1 MAGNANTC
9 LRLWRAHSSAPQT
22 KRGAGRQAS
31 NQPLLLLLDDLHWC
45 DNETLEWVHYLLH
58 FEPQARL
65 LLVGTVRA
73 EETVPGHPL
82 VSFLGTLQRDGL
94 LSEIALGPLSPAE
107 TTSLAEHVAGR
118 QLDPARASDLY
129 SETEGNPLFVVEM
142 VRAGSVE
149 QPMTE
154 QGVVETPLPLLTCL
168 VSTLPP
174 TVQTVLAARLAQ
186 LSPSARELANLAAVI
201 GRAFSLD
208 VLAHASDESE
218 GALVRDLDEL
228 WQRRIV
234 REQGGDAYD
243 FSHDKLR
250 EQAYTSLSTV
260 HRRLLHRRVAEAL
273 EAVYADTPD
282 VASRQVAVHYER
294 AGLLWKAIAWY
305 QRAGEVASR
314 IAANAEAIDALA
326 AMRRY
331 SSKRAELRLRSRIG
345 NGI

>member
-1 MAGNANTC
+1 M
-9 LRLWRAHSSAPQT
+9 
-22 KRGAGRQAS
+22 
-31 NQPLLLLLDDLHWC
+31 
-45 DNETLEWVHYLLH
+45 HYLLH